1 MNEKRCK
8 DFVLAVANQLFDEVR
23 SKLSCARFLTV
34 LADGSTDAT
43 VVEQEAVSVRY
54 IHKGEPVTELAEIV
68 PLESAK
74 ATGVY
79 KAVKQGIAA
88 VKRED
93 GPSLIGA
100 NFDGASVKIGEKAGA
115 KALLKKDFPFITV
128 IHCVAHKLELSV
140 LDAAKSM
147 PYLQIFEETIKSIF
161 NFYHFSTKRRCELA
175 EIADLLSTMLTNYSS
190 VKAVRWV
197 ASKSRALL
205 AVKKNFASTVMH
217 TEDASQGSKD
227 AKTKG
232 KAASIHKEI
241 TTVRF
246 AKMLHFMLDLMD
258 IITETSKIFQREKL
272 TIPQVPDIIQETTM
286 NLMNLKQ
293 HIGKHSKEFYDN
305 VAASKQFG
313 DQKIQLK
320 GAAPAA
326 YKEDNDIEKL
336 LENAISYLQSRF
348 ENFKEAPLVYFKI
361 FNFKFWHREQEQLA
375 LFGGDD
381 VQCIVD
387 HYKEQLSGDE
397 CNKIPQEWV
406 ALKSYVMH
414 FCGRPLLQVYGEL
427 LRDRPARFKNIL
439 VLVDLMLT
447 LSPSTAECERQF
459 SSMNRIKTALRN
471 RLSNDSLQ
479 ALMKIN
485 CDGPSDNDFD
495 PEEAINKWLT
505 SGPGGRHIAG
515 HKVPVPRVSV
525 PNRLTAP
532 ATATATSSQCQSK
545 GQTVSTTLSDAEWQ
559 SETEK
564 AKSRSVNIHSS
575 DSESSETV

>member
-246 AKMLHFMLDLMD
+246 VKMLRFMLDLMD
-258 IITETSKIFQREKL
+258 IITETSKIFQREKR
-272 TIPQVPDIIQETTM
+272 TIPEVPDIIQETTM
-286 NLMNLKQ
+286 KLMNLKQ

-305 VAASKQFG
+305 LTASKQFG

-326 YKEDNDIEKL
+326 YKEDNDIKKL

-447 LSPSTAECERQF
+447 LSPSTAECEHQF

-471 RLSNDSLQ
+471 
-479 ALMKIN
+479 
-485 CDGPSDNDFD
+485 
-495 PEEAINKWLT
+495 
-505 SGPGGRHIAG
+505 
-515 HKVPVPRVSV
+515 
-525 PNRLTAP
+525 
-532 ATATATSSQCQSK
+532 
-545 GQTVSTTLSDAEWQ
+545 
-559 SETEK
+559 
-564 AKSRSVNIHSS
+564 
-575 DSESSETV
+575 

>member
-43 VVEQEAVSVRY
+43 VVKQETVSVRY

-93 GPSLIGA
+93 GPSLIGG
-100 NFDGASVKIGEKAGA
+100 NFYGASVMIGEKSGV
-115 KALLKKDFPFITV
+115 KALLKKDFPVITV

-161 NFYHFSTKRRCELA
+161 NFYHFSTKRRRELA

-246 AKMLHFMLDLMD
+246 VKMLHFMLDLMD

-272 TIPQVPDIIQETTM
+272 TIPEVPDIIQETTM
-286 NLMNLKQ
+286 KLMNLKQ

-305 VAASKQFG
+305 LTASKQFG

-326 YKEDNDIEKL
+326 YKEDNDIKKL

-397 CNKIPQEWV
+397 FNKIPQEWV
-406 ALKSYVMH
+406 ALKSYVVH

-545 GQTVSTTLSDAEWQ
+545 GQTVSTTLSDADWQ

-564 AKSRSVNIHSS
+564 AKSRSFNIHSS

>member
-43 VVEQEAVSVRY
+43 VVEQETVSVRY

-100 NFDGASVKIGEKAGA
+100 NFDGASVMIGEKSGV
-115 KALLKKDFPFITV
+115 KALLKKDFPVITV

-161 NFYHFSTKRRCELA
+161 NFYHFSTKRRRELA

-246 AKMLHFMLDLMD
+246 VKMLHFMLDLMD

-272 TIPQVPDIIQETTM
+272 TIPEVPDIIQETTM
-286 NLMNLKQ
+286 KLMNLKQ

-305 VAASKQFG
+305 LTASKQFG

-326 YKEDNDIEKL
+326 YKEDNDIKKL

-361 FNFKFWHREQEQLA
+361 FNFKFWPREQEQLA

-406 ALKSYVMH
+406 ALKSYVVH

-564 AKSRSVNIHSS
+564 AKS
-575 DSESSETV
+575 

>member
-23 SKLSCARFLTV
+23 SRLSCARFLTV

-43 VVEQEAVSVRY
+43 VVEQETVSVRY

-100 NFDGASVKIGEKAGA
+100 NFDGASVMIGEKSGV
-115 KALLKKDFPFITV
+115 KALLKKDFPVITV

-161 NFYHFSTKRRCELA
+161 NFYHFSTKRRRELA

-246 AKMLHFMLDLMD
+246 VKMLHFMLDLMD

-272 TIPQVPDIIQETTM
+272 TIPEVPDIIQETTM
-286 NLMNLKQ
+286 KLMNLKQ

-305 VAASKQFG
+305 LTASKQFG

-326 YKEDNDIEKL
+326 YKEDNDIKKL

-348 ENFKEAPLVYFKI
+348 KNFKEAPLVYFKI
-361 FNFKFWHREQEQLA
+361 FNFKFWPREQEQLA

-406 ALKSYVMH
+406 ALKSYVAH

-427 LRDRPARFKNIL
+427 LRDRPARFQNIL

-532 ATATATSSQCQSK
+532 ATATATSSQSQSK
-545 GQTVSTTLSDAEWQ
+545 GQTVSTTLSDAERQ
-559 SETEK
+559 SETEQAK
-564 AKSRSVNIHSS
+564 ARSVNIHSS

>member
-43 VVEQEAVSVRY
+43 VVEQETVSVRY

-100 NFDGASVKIGEKAGA
+100 NFDGASVMIGEKSGV
-115 KALLKKDFPFITV
+115 KALLKKDFPVITV

-161 NFYHFSTKRRCELA
+161 NFYHFSTKRRRELA

-246 AKMLHFMLDLMD
+246 VKMLHFMLDLMD

-272 TIPQVPDIIQETTM
+272 TIPEVPDIIQETTM
-286 NLMNLKQ
+286 KLMNLKQ

-305 VAASKQFG
+305 LTASKQFG

-326 YKEDNDIEKL
+326 YKEDNDIKKL

-397 CNKIPQEWV
+397 FNKIPQEWV
-406 ALKSYVMH
+406 ALKSYVVH

-559 SETEK
+559 GETEK
-564 AKSRSVNIHSS
+564 AKS
-575 DSESSETV
+575 

>member
-23 SKLSCARFLTV
+23 SKLPCARFLTV
-34 LADGSTDAT
+34 LGDGSTDAA
-43 VVEQEAVSVRY
+43 VVEQETVSVRY

-100 NFDGASVKIGEKAGA
+100 NFDGASVMIGEKSGV
-115 KALLKKDFPFITV
+115 KALLKKDFPVITV

-147 PYLQIFEETIKSIF
+147 PYLQIFEETLKSIF
-161 NFYHFSTKRRCELA
+161 NFYHFSTKRRRELA

-197 ASKSRALL
+197 ASKSRTLL
-205 AVKKNFASTVMH
+205 AVKKNFPSTVMH

-241 TTVRF
+241 TTVHF
-246 AKMLHFMLDLMD
+246 VKMLHFMLDLMD

-272 TIPQVPDIIQETTM
+272 TIPEVPDIIQETTM
-286 NLMNLKQ
+286 KLMNLKQ

-305 VAASKQFG
+305 LAASKQCG
-313 DQKIQLK
+313 DQKIQLN

-326 YKEDNDIEKL
+326 YKEDNDIKKL

-348 ENFKEAPLVYFKI
+348 ENFKEAPLVYFII
-361 FNFKFWHREQEQLA
+361 FNFKFWPREQEQLA

-387 HYKEQLSGDE
+387 HYNEQLSGDE

-406 ALKSYVMH
+406 ALKSCCA
-414 FCGRPLLQVYGEL
+414 F
-427 LRDRPARFKNIL
+427 LRTSIAAGLWRIAKR
-439 VLVDLMLT
+439 
-447 LSPSTAECERQF
+447 SPS
-459 SSMNRIKTALRN
+459 
-471 RLSNDSLQ
+471 
-479 ALMKIN
+479 
-485 CDGPSDNDFD
+485 
-495 PEEAINKWLT
+495 
-505 SGPGGRHIAG
+505 
-515 HKVPVPRVSV
+515 PV
-525 PNRLTAP
+525 
-532 ATATATSSQCQSK
+532 
-545 GQTVSTTLSDAEWQ
+545 
-559 SETEK
+559 
-564 AKSRSVNIHSS
+564 
-575 DSESSETV
+575 

>member
-43 VVEQEAVSVRY
+43 VVEQETVSVRY

-100 NFDGASVKIGEKAGA
+100 NFDGASVMIGEKSGV
-115 KALLKKDFPFITV
+115 KALLKKDFPVITV

-161 NFYHFSTKRRCELA
+161 NFYHFSTKRRRELA

-246 AKMLHFMLDLMD
+246 VKMLHFMLDLMD

-272 TIPQVPDIIQETTM
+272 TIPEVPDIIQETTM
-286 NLMNLKQ
+286 KLMNLKQ

-305 VAASKQFG
+305 LTASKQFG

-326 YKEDNDIEKL
+326 YKEDNDIKKL

-361 FNFKFWHREQEQLA
+361 FNFKFWPREQEQLA

-406 ALKSYVMH
+406 ALKSYVVH

-532 ATATATSSQCQSK
+532 ATATATATSSQCQSK

-564 AKSRSVNIHSS
+564 AKS
-575 DSESSETV
+575 

>member
-1 MNEKRCK
+1 M
-8 DFVLAVANQLFDEVR
+8 
-23 SKLSCARFLTV
+23 TV
-34 LADGSTDAT
+34 LADGSTDTT
-43 VVEQEAVSVRY
+43 VVEQETVSVRY
-54 IHKGEPVTELAEIV
+54 VHKGQPVTELAEIV

-79 KAVKQGIAA
+79 KAVQQGITA
-88 VKRED
+88 VTGDD

-100 NFDGASVKIGEKAGA
+100 NFDGASVMMGENSGV
-115 KALLKKDFPFITV
+115 KALLQKDYPVITV

-147 PYLQIFEETIKSIF
+147 PYLSTFEETIKSIF
-161 NFYHFSTKRRCELA
+161 NFYHFSTKRRRELA

-205 AVKKNFASTVMH
+205 AVKKNFASTVLH
-217 TEDASQGSKD
+217 TEDAAGGSKD

-241 TTVRF
+241 TSVRF
-246 AKMLHFMLDLMD
+246 VKMLHFMLDLMD

-272 TIPQVPDIIQETTM
+272 TIPEVPDVIQETIM
-286 NLMNLKQ
+286 KLMNLKQ
-293 HIGKHSKEFYDN
+293 HMGKHSKEFYEN
-305 VAASKQFG
+305 LTANKQFG
-313 DQKIQLK
+313 NQRIQLK
-320 GAAPAA
+320 GAAPAE
-326 YKEDNDIEKL
+326 YKEDNHIKTL
-336 LENAISYLQSRF
+336 LENAISYIQSRF

-361 FNFKFWHREQEQLA
+361 FNFKFWPQQQEQLA
-375 LFGGDD
+375 VFGGDH

-387 HYKEQLSGDE
+387 HYKEQLSEEE

-406 ALKSYVMH
+406 ALKSYVAH
-414 FCGRPLLQVYGEL
+414 FRGSPLLEVYGEL
-427 LRDRPARFKNIL
+427 LRDRPARFQNIL

-459 SSMNRIKTALRN
+459 SSMNRVKTALRN

-485 CDGPSDNDFD
+485 CDGPSADDFD
-495 PEEAINKWLT
+495 PEEAITKWLT

-525 PNRLTAP
+525 PNRPA

-545 GQTVSTTLSDAEWQ
+545 VQTVSISL
-559 SETEK
+559 
-564 AKSRSVNIHSS
+564 S
-575 DSESSETV
+575 DSESTDDEIV

>member
-43 VVEQEAVSVRY
+43 VVEQETVSVRY

-100 NFDGASVKIGEKAGA
+100 NFDGASVMIGEKSGV
-115 KALLKKDFPFITV
+115 KALLKKDFPVITV

-161 NFYHFSTKRRCELA
+161 NFYHFSTKRRRELA

-246 AKMLHFMLDLMD
+246 VKMLHFMLDLMD

-272 TIPQVPDIIQETTM
+272 TIPEVPDIIQETTM
-286 NLMNLKQ
+286 KLMNLKQ

-305 VAASKQFG
+305 LTASKQFG

-326 YKEDNDIEKL
+326 YKEDNDIKKL

-361 FNFKFWHREQEQLA
+361 FNFKFWPREQEQLA

-406 ALKSYVMH
+406 ALKSYVVH

-532 ATATATSSQCQSK
+532 ATATATSSQGQSK